1 MIKVLYLYALNHQFM
16 KRYLIL
22 FLLLLPV
29 ALMAQKITVEEY
41 IETYKDIAMKEM
53 KDHKIPASITLAQGI
68 IESGAGNSALA
79 REAKNHFG
87 IKCHKGWTGK
97 TYTMDDDEKDECF
110 RKYKKAEDSY
120 RDHSEFLTSRPRYA
134 DLFKLDIMDYEGWA
148 KGLKA
153 AGYATSPTY
162 ATALINRINMNKL
175 YLYDQLAMGQIT
187 EKQLKK
193 LMNGEEVATSKKGE
207 TKKGESKKVQ
217 VVSTELELA
226 YSPVDRST
234 FELVDMTADKRFIYE
249 NNGVRFVY
257 AKEGETL
264 ESLSKEFGI
273 KQRKLCKYNLITRP
287 EEVLFHS
294 GDVVYLEQLR
304 KRNWKAKKH
313 FVEEGETVRDIAL
326 RYAVRPEKIIKRNK
340 LEEGVA
346 LKPGQKIKL
355 R

>member
-1 MIKVLYLYALNHQFM
+1 MTVYEKFCIFTFSKSKTM
-16 KRYLIL
+16 TRR
-22 FLLLLPV
+22 FLLLLL
-29 ALMAQKITVEEY
+29 LMPLTLVAQKITVEEY

-53 KDHKIPASITLAQGI
+53 KNHKIPASITLAQGI

-162 ATALINRINMNKL
+162 ATALINRIRMNKL
-175 YLYDQLAMGQIT
+175 YLYDQLAMGLIS
-187 EKQLKK
+187 EKELKK
-193 LMNGEEVATSKKGE
+193 RMNDSQEKPIDKPSD
-207 TKKGESKKVQ
+207 
-217 VVSTELELA
+217 VVMVSSTELELA
-226 YSPVDRST
+226 FTPTDRSLY
-234 FELVDMTADKRFIYE
+234 ELVDMTEDKRFIYE
-249 NNGVRFVY
+249 NNHVRFVY
-257 AKEGETL
+257 AKEGEPP
-264 ESLSKEFGI
+264 ESLAKEFGI
-273 KQRKLCKYNLITRP
+273 RKKKLCKYNLITRP
-287 EEVLFHS
+287 DEMVFHQ

-304 KRNWKAKKH
+304 KRNWKAKKYIT
-313 FVEEGETVRDIAL
+313 EGGETVRDLAL
-326 RYAVRPEKIIKRNK
+326 RFAVRPEKIIKRND
-340 LEEGVA
+340 LEPNVV
-346 LKPGQKIKL
+346 LKPGKKIKL

>member
-1 MIKVLYLYALNHQFM
+1 M

-29 ALMAQKITVEEY
+29 ALMAQKTTVEEY

-162 ATALINRINMNKL
+162 ATALINRIKMDKL

-187 EKQLKK
+187 EKQFRK
-193 LMNGEEVATSKKGE
+193 LMNGEEASSSKKGE
-207 TKKGESKKVQ
+207 SKKGESKKGESKKVL

-226 YSPVDRST
+226 YSPVDRSV
-234 FELVDMTADKRFIYE
+234 FELADMTADKRFIYE
-249 NNGVRFVY
+249 NNHVRFAF

-264 ESLSKEFGI
+264 ESISKEFGV
-273 KQRKLCKYNLITRP
+273 KQKKLCKYNLIT
-287 EEVLFHS
+287 
-294 GDVVYLEQLR
+294 
-304 KRNWKAKKH
+304 
-313 FVEEGETVRDIAL
+313 
-326 RYAVRPEKIIKRNK
+326 
-340 LEEGVA
+340 
-346 LKPGQKIKL
+346 
-355 R
+355 

>member
-1 MIKVLYLYALNHQFM
+1 MM
-16 KRYLIL
+16 MRRL
-22 FLLLLPV
+22 FVLLLLMPL
-29 ALMAQKITVEEY
+29 ALTAQKITVEEY

-53 KDHKIPASITLAQGI
+53 KDHKIPASITLAQGLV
-68 IESGAGNSALA
+68 ESGAGNSALA

-87 IKCHKGWTGK
+87 IKCHKGWTGP

-148 KGLKA
+148 NGLKA

-162 ATALINRINMNKL
+162 ATALINRIKLNKL
-175 YLYDQLAMGQIT
+175 YLYDQLAMGMIS
-187 EKQLKK
+187 EKELKK
-193 LMNGEEVATSKKGE
+193 IMKGE
-207 TKKGESKKVQ
+207 METPAATPSKGEKPVAVP

-226 YSPVDRST
+226 YSPTNRSV

-249 NNGVRFVY
+249 NNHVRFVF
-257 AKEGETL
+257 AKEGETP
-264 ESLSKEFGI
+264 ESLAKEFGI
-273 KQRKLCKYNLITRP
+273 KQKKLCKYNLITRP
-287 EEVLFHS
+287 EEAIFHS
-294 GDVVYLEQLR
+294 GDIVYLDQLR

-340 LEEGVA
+340 LEEGVV